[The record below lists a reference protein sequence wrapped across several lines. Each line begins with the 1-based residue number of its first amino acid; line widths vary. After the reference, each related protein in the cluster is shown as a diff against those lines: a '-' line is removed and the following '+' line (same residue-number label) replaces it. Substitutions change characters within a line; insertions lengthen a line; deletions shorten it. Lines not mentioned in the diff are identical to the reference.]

1 MTTAPQPAN
10 QRDILSPVT
19 AAFLAELARL
29 SAVQEGDLEAVAAFA
44 CKRALDLVDA
54 RYLSVWMLDGA
65 RTRISSIMRYDAETG
80 QPGAAIDLPADKVV
94 AELAALN
101 QTAQI
106 VSDDALADPR
116 LAGIRDGYLKE
127 TGVISVLEHV
137 IRVGG
142 NDVGLLSFERTTQGA
157 PWQPADLALA
167 RGICS
172 YLALTAANQQRRE
185 LEEKSAANTALQAAI
200 LENAAYA
207 VIAADINGKITFFN
221 RAAEQMLGYRS
232 DEVVHKE
239 TPLLFHD
246 AAEIEQ
252 RAVQYSKEL
261 NTPIVPGYNVF
272 TAKTLA
278 GERNEEEWI
287 YVRRDGS
294 RFPAL
299 LSITAIRGPDG
310 IINGF
315 LGMASDISERKRV
328 TSRLRQSEE
337 MLSRV
342 LLQSPDSILITALSD
357 GRILEVNPGFEQ
369 ITGYSRHEAI
379 GRTTIDLAIWVDL
392 DERDDMLGQV
402 RRNGEVR
409 SMPIRISRHGRE
421 VRHCILWGRTFEF
434 NGVDALLTSVHD
446 VTHIKEAE
454 QKAREAQNMLQ
465 AVLDTVP
472 AHVFWKDR
480 DSIYLGCNRQFA
492 LDNGFASAADVVG
505 TTDYDQ
511 LRNPTPAFLAEIGKV
526 IETDRHI
533 VATKETSAPR
543 NIPFVLPDDT
553 VHWMS
558 VIKRPLLDDNGD
570 VVGILGVQ
578 HDITEVLENERA
590 AKNAQH
596 MLQQVL
602 DTIPSYVFWKDRHS
616 RYLGGNRV
624 FSEEAGFTDPDDV
637 IGKSDFDLPWAEY
650 ANEFQEEDREVLA
663 TGKPLLDR
671 VKAFLSPNGSA
682 RWIKTEKLPMAD
694 ASGEI
699 IGILG
704 VQHDITEQVRSEQQL
719 RASEEKLR
727 SLFTFSP
734 LGINLQDMSGRYV
747 DANDAFLKIVGYSR
761 EELLGISCYDLIPP
775 DYLEEEPARLQR
787 LRETGLIPAY
797 EKAYLHKDGSRIPVS
812 TSTVLVSGPDG
823 QEFKWTIVEDI
834 TIRLEAREAQR
845 KLNDELERLVAE
857 RTVELQA
864 AIEGL
869 MRAEKLASL
878 GSLVAGVAHEI
889 STPVGNASLAT
900 STLVGAIDDF
910 ETQLREKLTRG
921 ALDGFVRQ
929 VKLGVDIANRNI
941 ERVASLIQSFKQ
953 VAVDQ
958 TSSQRRQ
965 FQMTEIVDEILTTMH
980 PSLKRAGVVT
990 DASIDPALMLDSYPG
1005 PLGQVLTNLINNAIL
1020 HAFPKDNPKAP
1031 PPSTRH
1037 IGISAQ
1043 PIDGQMIR
1051 LEVRDNGVGIPAPV
1065 LGRIFD
1071 PFYTSKLGQGGS
1083 GLGLH
1088 IVHNIVGDVL
1098 AGSVGVVSEVGL
1110 GTTFTITLPR
1120 ITPQSA
1126 ATTSQEAKA

>member
-1 MTTAPQPAN
+1 VTAAPSPAN

-29 SAVQEGDLEAVAAFA
+29 PAVQEGDLDAVASFA

-54 RYLSVWMLDGA
+54 RYLSVWMLNA
-65 RTRISSIMRYDAETG
+65 ERTRISSIVRYDAETG
-80 QPGAAIDLPADKVV
+80 QLSPSVELPIEEVI
-94 AELAALN
+94 AELAALSL
-101 QTAQI
+101 TTQI

-116 LAGIRDGYLKE
+116 LIGIHDSYLRE
-127 TGVISVLEHV
+127 SGVISLLEHV

-142 NDVGLLSFERTTQGA
+142 NDVGLLSFERTAQGT
-157 PWQPADLALA
+157 PWQASDLALA

-172 YLALTAANQQRRE
+172 YLALTAANRQRVE
-185 LEEKSAANTALQAAI
+185 LEKKSEKNAALQAAI
-200 LENAAYA
+200 LENAAHA
-207 VIAADINGKITFFN
+207 VIAADISGKITFFN

-232 DEVVHKE
+232 DEVVHKQ

-246 AAEIEQ
+246 PAEVERRSAQ
-252 RAVQYSKEL
+252 LTHDL
-261 NTPIVPGYNVF
+261 NTPIQPGFNVF

-278 GERNEEEWI
+278 GEHNEDEWT

-294 RFPAL
+294 RLTVL
-299 LSITAIRGPDG
+299 LSITAIRGSDG
-310 IINGF
+310 TINGF
-315 LGMASDISERKRV
+315 LGMASDITERKLIS
-328 TSRLRQSEE
+328 SRLRQSEE

-369 ITGYSRHEAI
+369 ITGYSRQEAI
-379 GRTTIDLAIWVDL
+379 GRTTIDLDIWVDL
-392 DERDDMLGQV
+392 DERNEMLAQV
-402 RRNGEVR
+402 RHNGEVR
-409 SMPIRISRHGRE
+409 SMPIRISRRGQE
-421 VRHCILWGRTFEF
+421 VRHCVLWGRTFEF

-446 VTHIKEAE
+446 VTDIKEAE
-454 QKAREAQNMLQ
+454 QKAHLAQNMLQ

-472 AHVFWKDR
+472 AHVFWKDKN
-480 DSIYLGCNRQFA
+480 SVYLGCNRQFA
-492 LDNGFASAADVVG
+492 VDNGFTSPADIIG
-505 TTDYDQ
+505 TTDYSQ
-511 LRNPTPAFLAEIGKV
+511 LRNPTPEYLAEIGKV
-526 IETDRHI
+526 IEVDRHI

-543 NIPFVLPDDT
+543 NVPFVLPDNSLR
-553 VHWMS
+553 WMS

-570 VVGILGVQ
+570 VIGILGVQ
-578 HDITEVLENERA
+578 HDITEMLENERA

-602 DTIPSYVFWKDRHS
+602 DTIPSYVFWKDQKS
-616 RYLGGNRV
+616 RYLGSNRL
-624 FSEEAGFTDPDDV
+624 FAEEAGFADPAGI
-637 IGKSDFDLPWAEY
+637 IGKSDFELPWADH
-650 ANEFQEEDREVLA
+650 AKTFVDEDREVLA
-663 TGKPLLDR
+663 NGSPLLES
-671 VKAFLSPNGSA
+671 VKSFPGTQGGT
-682 RWIKTEKLPMAD
+682 RWIKTEKLPLVD
-694 ASGEI
+694 AGGGL
-699 IGILG
+699 IGVLG
-704 VQHDITEQVRSEQQL
+704 VQHDITEQLRNEEQL

-727 SLFTFSP
+727 SLFALSP
-734 LGINLQDMSGRYV
+734 LGINLQSMDGRYI
-747 DANDAFLKIVGYSR
+747 DANDAFLAIVGYTR
-761 EELLGISCYDLIPP
+761 DELLGMNCNDLIPP
-775 DYLEEEPARLQR
+775 IYLKDEPARLQR
-787 LRETGLIPAY
+787 LRDSGLIPAY
-797 EKAYLHKDGSRIPVS
+797 EKAYFRKDGSEIPVS

-823 QEFKWTIVEDI
+823 QDYKWTIVEDI

-845 KLNDELERLVAE
+845 KLNDELGRLVAE
-857 RTVELQA
+857 RTAELQA

-900 STLVGAIDDF
+900 STLVGAIGEF
-910 ETQLREKLTRG
+910 ETQLAGKLSRST
-921 ALDGFVRQ
+921 LDGFVRQ

-980 PSLKRAGVVT
+980 PSLKRAGVATEV
-990 DASIDPALMLDSYPG
+990 SVDPSLMLDSYPG

-1020 HAFPKDNPKAP
+1020 HAFPKDAP
-1031 PPSTRH
+1031 VILPARARRIVINARST
-1037 IGISAQ
+1037 
-1043 PIDGQMIR
+1043 DEQMR
-1051 LEVRDNGVGIPAPV
+1051 LEIRDNGIGIPAPA

-1088 IVHNIVGDVL
+1088 IVHNIVTDVL
-1098 AGSVGVVSEVGL
+1098 AGSVTVESAVGA
-1110 GTTFTITLPR
+1110 GTTFAITIPR
-1120 ITPQSA
+1120 ITPQA
-1126 ATTSQEAKA
+1126 APTPTQDTQA